1 MRGTVISKIHMLWV
15 MIIIKSLKDMESD
28 LNESRNFSGKERC
41 FISHALVDVK
51 IVE

>member
-1 MRGTVISKIHMLWV
+1 MLWV

-28 LNESRNFSGKERC
+28 LNGGKICGIGERC
-41 FISHALVDVK
+41 FISHALAGIK